1 MNKRLLF
8 QTLTKFLLGFVII
21 WFLLFLPA
29 GSISYWQGWLLMG
42 ILFIPMF
49 LVGLFLLV
57 KNPELLKKRLNTKE
71 KEREQKK
78 NVTISALLF
87 IVAFVIAG
95 LNWRFNW
102 ILLPNL
108 YVWSVSIIFILSYI
122 LYAEVMKENT
132 YLSRVV
138 EVQINQKVVDT
149 GMYGIVRHPM
159 YLATTILFLSMP
171 LVLSSPL
178 SFVIMLGYIPVIVK
192 RIKNEE
198 KILEQ
203 GLDGYSDYKKRVK
216 YRMIPYVW

>member
-71 KEREQKK
+71 KGREQKK

-87 IVAFVIAG
+87 VVAFVIAG

-178 SFVIMLGYIPVIVK
+178 SFVIMLGYIPIIVK

-198 KILEQ
+198 IILEQ

>member
-87 IVAFVIAG
+87 VVAFVIAG

-198 KILEQ
+198 IILEQ

>member
-178 SFVIMLGYIPVIVK
+178 SFVIMLGYIPIIVK

>member
-87 IVAFVIAG
+87 VVAFVIAG

-102 ILLPNL
+102 ILLPNV

>member
-87 IVAFVIAG
+87 VVAFVIAG

-102 ILLPNL
+102 ILLPNV

-178 SFVIMLGYIPVIVK
+178 SFVIMLGYIPIIVK

>member
-87 IVAFVIAG
+87 VVAFVIAG

-102 ILLPNL
+102 ILLPNV

-122 LYAEVMKENT
+122 LYAEVIKENT

>member
-87 IVAFVIAG
+87 VVAFVIAG

>member
-87 IVAFVIAG
+87 VVAFVIAG

-198 KILEQ
+198 IILEQ
-203 GLDGYSDYKKRVK
+203 ELDGYSDYKKRVK